1 MFELFKAI
9 GLGLVVI
16 LPLANPLTT
25 VALFLGLAGDM
36 NFQERNRQAMQASIY
51 VFLIMMV
58 AWYAGNAVLH
68 TFGISIPGLR
78 MAGGL
83 IVAFIGF
90 RMLFPAK
97 PVGHSVEAEHKQ
109 DEIDATDANR
119 ESVNIAFVPLA
130 MPSTAGPGTI
140 AMIISSAST
149 VKAGV
154 DFPNWVVNVAPVLTF
169 LSVAVILW
177 ISLRSSGAIMK
188 LVGKGGIEAISR
200 LMGFLLVCMGVQF
213 VINGVLEVV
222 RTFIRIAPPGRG
234 AIY

>member
-1 MFELFKAI
+1 MLELIKAV

-36 NFQERNRQAMQASIY
+36 NFAERNRQAFQASLY

-97 PVGHSVEAEHKQ
+97 PVGHSVEARHKQ
-109 DEIDATDANR
+109 DELDANDDPQ
-119 ESVNIAFVPLA
+119 ETVNIAFVPLA

-154 DFPNWVVNVAPVLTF
+154 DFPAWVVTVAPVLTF
-169 LSVAVILW
+169 LVVAVILW

-222 RTFIRIAPPGRG
+222 HTFH
-234 AIY
+234 

>member
-1 MFELFKAI
+1 MLELFKAI
-9 GLGLVVI
+9 GLGLVVL

-97 PVGHSVEAEHKQ
+97 PVGHSVEARHKQ

-149 VKAGV
+149 IKAGV

-213 VINGVLEVV
+213 LINGVLEVV
-222 RTFIRIAPPGRG
+222 RTFH
-234 AIY
+234 

>member
-1 MFELFKAI
+1 MLELLKAV

-36 NFQERNRQAMQASIY
+36 NFQERNRQALQASLY

-109 DEIDATDANR
+109 DELAASDTPR

-154 DFPNWVVNVAPVLTF
+154 DFPAWVVAIAPVLTF
-169 LSVAVILW
+169 FVVALILW
-177 ISLRSSGAIMK
+177 IALRSSGAIMK
-188 LVGKGGIEAISR
+188 LVGKSGIEAISR

-213 VINGVLEVV
+213 VINGVLEVI
-222 RTFIRIAPPGRG
+222 RTFH
-234 AIY
+234 

>member
-9 GLGLVVI
+9 GLGLVVL

-36 NFQERNRQAMQASIY
+36 NYRERNRQALQASIY
-51 VFLIMMV
+51 VFIIMTV
-58 AWYAGNAVLH
+58 AYYAGNAVMN

-90 RMLFPAK
+90 RMLFPQQQA
-97 PVGHSVEAEHKQ
+97 GHSMEAEHKL
-109 DEIDATDANR
+109 DEITERKA
-119 ESVNIAFVPLA
+119 VNIAFVPLA
-130 MPSTAGPGTI
+130 MPSTAGPGTL
-140 AMIISSAST
+140 AMIISAAST
-149 VKAGV
+149 VHHGNT
-154 DFPNWVVNVAPVLTF
+154 FSPWVITVAPVLIF
-169 LSVAVILW
+169 LSVSVILW
-177 ISLRSSGAIMK
+177 ISLRSSGAIMR

-213 VINGVLEVV
+213 LINGVTEV
-222 RTFIRIAPPGRG
+222 IINWPGQG
-234 AIY
+234 

>member
-1 MFELFKAI
+1 MLELIKAVS
-9 GLGLVVI
+9 LGLVVI

-36 NFQERNRQAMQASIY
+36 NFQERNRQARQASIY
-51 VFLIMMV
+51 VFAIMMV
-58 AWYAGNAVLH
+58 AWYAGSAVLN

-97 PVGHSVEAEHKQ
+97 PAGHSVEAKHKL
-109 DEIDATDANR
+109 DEQEATK
-119 ESVNIAFVPLA
+119 EPVNIAFVPLA

-149 VKAGV
+149 VRSGV
-154 DFPNWVVNVAPVLTF
+154 DFPAWVISVAPVLTF
-169 LSVAVILW
+169 LLVSLILW

-188 LVGKGGIEAISR
+188 LVGKSGIEAISR

-213 VINGVLEVV
+213 IINGVLEVV
-222 RTFIRIAPPGRG
+222 RTFH
-234 AIY
+234 